1 MLAMIERG
9 IHRFYAPVLHRA
21 LDRPGLALALLGGLC
36 LFIAP
41 LIAAIGTSL
50 FPPADTP
57 QFPVRL
63 ELPQVA
69 SLPAT
74 DAVLR
79 QVERRLQRAPEVEW
93 FAANL
98 GRGKDRESVGEG
110 KGVSLR
116 GEH

>member
-57 QFPVRL
+57 QFLVRI
-63 ELPQVA
+63 ELPQGA

-79 QVERRLQRAPEVEW
+79 QVERRLAR
-93 FAANL
+93 
-98 GRGKDRESVGEG
+98 DRKSTRLN
-110 KGVSLR
+110 SS
-116 GEH
+116 H